1 MAYKVAVHKWNV
13 DNWRPLLDIQEWD
26 SLTRAH
32 KMIQM
37 DRMNKLMAPSLN
49 WTSIRASN
57 LDTSKTLMNKENI
70 EANCRANCILR
81 DNSMLCSLK
90 NHSIDQKLCHLWQ
103 SLSLQSLF
111 VKYLLLIF
119 PFNNFCNELIS
130 ESIYIIRK
138 NNRKKIFFMYRLI
151 NNILLNYFFKE
162 QQMIINYKIKH
173 WERLVISVRKK
184 NL

>member
-13 DNWRPLLDIQEWD
+13 DNWQPLLDIQDWD
-26 SLTRAH
+26 SLTPVH
-32 KMIQM
+32 KRIQM
-37 DRMNKLMAPSLN
+37 DRMNKVMAPSLN

-70 EANCRANCILR
+70 EANCKANCRANCRANCILR
-81 DNSMLCSLK
+81 DKSMLCSLK

-119 PFNNFCNELIS
+119 PFNNLYNELIY

-138 NNRKKIFFMYRLI
+138 NNRKNSFLSI
-151 NNILLNYFFKE
+151 N
-162 QQMIINYKIKH
+162 
-173 WERLVISVRKK
+173 
-184 NL
+184 